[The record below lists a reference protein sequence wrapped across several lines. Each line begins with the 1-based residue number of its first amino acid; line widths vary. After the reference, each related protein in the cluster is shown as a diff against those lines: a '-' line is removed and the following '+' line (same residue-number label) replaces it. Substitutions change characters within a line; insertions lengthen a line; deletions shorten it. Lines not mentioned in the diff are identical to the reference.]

1 MSILIESDRIKET
14 KKINKKF
21 KIKEIYH
28 VVSCSF
34 LIKEIYH
41 AISVQGIRR

>member
-1 MSILIESDRIKET
+1 MKKLSILIESDRIKET

-28 VVSCSF
+28 
-34 LIKEIYH
+34 